1 MTDNYRSEL
10 FSRIRKFNF
19 TNAVVIGQALRLF
32 LLFCAFFVISFGIG
46 YLTSITETTRST
58 VSDFF
63 CTELNDSGF
72 LSYLKQ
78 TLRFS
83 SPDFYLALIILVS
96 GYTMLVFPVSS
107 CCLAYMGIKS
117 GFCFSHLWK
126 ILIGSHTLSGGGATF
141 AYLAICKLCVLIAVI
156 FITICARDFSYRY
169 SDIYRRSTRPLSSP
183 ESANYALVTLSSA
196 GITVLINLIF
206 LTFQFISPS
215 TYI

>member
-19 TNAVVIGQALRLF
+19 TNAVVIGQAFRLF
-32 LLFCAFFVISFGIG
+32 LLFCAFFIFFFGVG
-46 YLTSITETTRST
+46 YLTVIGENTKSA

-63 CTELNDSGF
+63 CAELKDSGF
-72 LSYLKQ
+72 IYYLKQ
-78 TLRFS
+78 TFSFS

-96 GYTMLVFPVSS
+96 GYTMLAVPVSAF
-107 CCLAYMGIKS
+107 CLAYMGAKS
-117 GFCFSHLWK
+117 GFCFSHLWQ
-126 ILIGSHTLSGGGATF
+126 ILIGSGKLSGGGATF

-156 FITICARDFSYRY
+156 FITICARDFSYKY
-169 SDIYRRSTRPLSSP
+169 SDIYRRSARPLSSP
-183 ESANYALVTLSSA
+183 ESANYALITLSSA
-196 GITVLINLIF
+196 GITVLINLLF